1 MSVKN
6 KIVRQNLLRETLLAL
21 KAQGKKIVFTNGC
34 FDLVHLGHL
43 DYLEKAR
50 GKGDVL
56 VIGLN
61 SDQSIRRLKGA
72 SRPVMDENSRAR
84 LLAALEFVDYVVLFD
99 EDTPLELI
107 RDILPDILV
116 KGDDYDL
123 SNIVGADVVMSNGGK
138 VETVELV
145 KGYSSTAI
153 IEKIKNLN

>member
-6 KIVRQNLLRETLLAL
+6 KIVSQSFLRETLREL
-21 KAQGKKIVFTNGC
+21 KAKGKKVVFTNGC

-84 LLAALEFVDYVVLFD
+84 LLAALEFVDYVVLYD
-99 EDTPLELI
+99 EDSPLELI
-107 RDILPDILV
+107 RDNLPYILV
-116 KGDDYDL
+116 KGDDNQV
-123 SNIVGADVVMSNGGK
+123 SNLVGTDVVMSKGVR

-145 KGYSSTAI
+145 KGYSCTAI
-153 IEKIKNLN
+153 

>member
-6 KIVRQNLLRETLLAL
+6 KIVSQSLLRETLREL
-21 KAQGKKIVFTNGC
+21 KAKGKKVVFTNGC

-50 GKGDVL
+50 GKGDAL

-116 KGDDYDL
+116 KGDDYDV

-138 VETVELV
+138 VETGELV

>member
-107 RDILPDILV
+107 RDILPDVLV
-116 KGDDYDL
+116 KGDDYQV

>member
-6 KIVRQNLLRETLLAL
+6 KIVSQSQLRETLREL
-21 KAQGKKIVFTNGC
+21 KAKGKKVVFTNGC

>member
-99 EDTPLELI
+99 EDTPQELI
-107 RDILPDILV
+107 RDILPDVLV
-116 KGDDYDL
+116 KGDDYQV
-123 SNIVGADVVMSNGGK
+123 SNIVGADIVMSNGGK

>member
-6 KIVRQNLLRETLLAL
+6 KIVSQSQLRETLREL
-21 KAQGKKIVFTNGC
+21 KAKGKKVVFTNGC

-107 RDILPDILV
+107 RDILPDVLV
-116 KGDDYDL
+116 KGDDYQV

>member
-6 KIVRQNLLRETLLAL
+6 KIVSQSLLRETLREL
-21 KAQGKKIVFTNGC
+21 KAKGKKVVFTNGC

-50 GKGDVL
+50 GKGDAL

-84 LLAALEFVDYVVLFD
+84 LLAALEFVDYVVLFN

-116 KGDDYDL
+116 KGDDYQV
-123 SNIVGADVVMSNGGK
+123 SNIVGADIVMSNGGK

>member
-107 RDILPDILV
+107 RDILPDVLV
-116 KGDDYDL
+116 KGDDYQV
-123 SNIVGADVVMSNGGK
+123 SNIVGADIVMSNGGK